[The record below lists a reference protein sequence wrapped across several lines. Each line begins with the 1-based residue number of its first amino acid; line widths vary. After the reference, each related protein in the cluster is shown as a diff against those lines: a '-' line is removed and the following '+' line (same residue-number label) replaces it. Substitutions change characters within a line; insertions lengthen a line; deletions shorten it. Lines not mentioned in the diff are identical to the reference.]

1 MPSKTDCF
9 IHPLSEVKSTS
20 IGKGTRVWQWAIV
33 FKGAKIGNNCNLC
46 AHTLVED
53 DVVIGDDVTIKSGVY
68 LWNGL
73 RVGNNVFIGPNATF
87 TNDKYPRSKQWPEKH
102 METILHDGC
111 SIGANATIL
120 CGVSIGSNS
129 IVGAG
134 SVVTKD
140 VPPDAKVIGNPAK
153 IIRP

>member
-1 MPSKTDCF
+1 MSSESDNF
-9 IHPLSEVKSTS
+9 IHPLSEVSS
-20 IGKGTRVWQWAIV
+20 PNIGKGTRIWQWVLV
-33 FKGAKIGNNCNLC
+33 FPGAKIGENCNLC

-53 DVVIGDDVTIKSGVY
+53 DVIVGDDVTIKSGVY

-87 TNDKYPRSKQWPEKH
+87 INDKYPRSKQWPRKYTK
-102 METILHDGC
+102 TILHEGC

-120 CGVSIGSNS
+120 CGISIGFNS

-140 VPPDAKVIGNPAK
+140 VPANAKVMGNPAS
-153 IIRP
+153 IVD